1 MRVTVLDEMKAIN
14 WETDTYF
21 KDLFSQSQ
29 TILGND
35 VDIRCYRGYV
45 ALFEMMSQR
54 YIELVR
60 ARIHEKQ

>member
-29 TILGND
+29 IILGND